1 MSTRQ
6 WKKTQIVGEQAGWW
20 SRDAPTVKTG
30 TKAEEVVVFPDIK
43 TTRKDAEDVPA
54 VWVFCSQL
62 WCCIV
67 SKQFNKSWWIPP
79 GSGPVSERSNNN
91 QQLFCPEPAES
102 VSTVVTSAGRF
113 LPPSRSSPLTDDLTT
128 SRSTRSASS
137 ITLIASLIRSVL
149 PSRFRTAALSS
160 LLLLFLFSASLS
172 SPVSS
177 FLSPSLLIHSLCSSK
192 WIIPHKA
199 ETSSFLE
206 MFLKHVLH
214 KWRSAGS
221 FHSFQGAQQLKSFFR
236 EVLFVNDVNE

>member
-1 MSTRQ
+1 MSLRSLVSYPAIIFKDQVNLNFFHLTVTTLSGHTGYNHVNTTM
-6 WKKTQIVGEQAGWW
+6 KNTQIVGEQAGWW
-20 SRDAPTVKTG
+20 SRDAPTAKTG

-43 TTRKDAEDVPA
+43 TARKDAEDVPA

-67 SKQFNKSWWIPP
+67 SKQLNKSWWIPP

-91 QQLFCPEPAES
+91 QQLFCPEPAGS

-149 PSRFRTAALSS
+149 PSRFRTAALFIPPP
-160 LLLLFLFSASLS
+160 L
-172 SPVSS
+172 S
-177 FLSPSLLIHSLCSSK
+177 FLCFPFLSRQLLPL
-192 WIIPHKA
+192 PV
-199 ETSSFLE
+199 TSDSFPL
-206 MFLKHVLH
+206 
-214 KWRSAGS
+214 
-221 FHSFQGAQQLKSFFR
+221 FF
-236 EVLFVNDVNE
+236 